1 MNFKEFRVSL
11 SESVVKS
18 YKLGKYKAEI
28 KKEGDKY
35 VAYLDS
41 DKLDEFKST
50 KDAQTGLK
58 DFVDLLDKK

>member
-41 DKLDEFKST
+41 DKLDEFKSA